1 MGKVGYGV
9 TLPPC
14 QLLLVR
20 WTIQTCKTPHRT
32 GVDESQT
39 RAEND
44 FRSRRRSRSACL
56 RLSGAAMFGVLYR
69 SA

>member
-1 MGKVGYGV
+1 MVGYGA

-14 QLLLVR
+14 RLLLAS
-20 WTIQTCKTPHRT
+20 WIMQTCKTPHRA
-32 GVDESQT
+32 GVDESRT

-44 FRSRRRSRSACL
+44 LRNRRRSRSARL
-56 RLSGAAMFGVLYR
+56 RLPGAGVFGVLYR